1 MKLRVA
7 VDKLVL
13 RLGVPAKR
21 LRIAARGLR
30 LSLSV
35 SAMRLRVALG
45 EFVAFLYPTDT
56 ATTSE
61 TTTFVVTKA
70 SADVA
75 VAGPQRVEIEFR
87 KNPSNRAGLDDG
99 DPYFAEDY
107 VVGAPVFQ
115 TYTLGPQVFKD
126 VGKVL
131 SDAPTAA
138 SLAQLLLTRGYADA
152 FAASEARA
160 QLFGKV
166 LGHGVGATDDLNGA
180 MPLDDQ
186 TISFFKSLDHIASTA
201 DSPTKLFSR
210 GLFDGSAA
218 AEDAVL
224 LVAKPY
230 FETAAAAEAYAL
242 TNTKIL
248 GHTAGASDA
257 DVLLSGKTLGDSAGA
272 GESGSLR
279 SQGYTVDLTYF
290 AEDYVG
296 ASRTF

>member
-1 MKLRVA
+1 MKLRVV

-21 LRIAARGLR
+21 LRTAVRGLR
-30 LSLSV
+30 LGLSV

-45 EFVAFLYPTDT
+45 EFVAFLSPTDT

-61 TTTFVVTKA
+61 TTTFAVTKA
-70 SADVA
+70 SADSFS
-75 VAGPQRVEIEFR
+75 AGHRVEVELR

-107 VVGAPVFQ
+107 VVGAPAFQ
-115 TYTLGPQVFKD
+115 TYTLGPQVFRD

-131 SDAPTAA
+131 SDSPTAA

-186 TISFFKSLDHIASTA
+186 TISFFKSLDHITNTA
-201 DSPTKLFSR
+201 DSPVKLFVR

-218 AEDAVL
+218 AEDAAL

-242 TNTKIL
+242 TNSKIL